1 MYVFPLH
8 VSFSHAPFFYFIF
21 CLYFSVRGAC
31 LVALQRRAFG
41 SADEFVT
48 ATYACR

>member
-1 MYVFPLH
+1 MCFL
-8 VSFSHAPFFYFIF
+8 STFLSLTLPFFYFIF